1 MVYLFRCYVIIINDL
16 KMFIILYTLDK
27 ERQGCE
33 LMKTLLVTLNSKFI
47 HSSLA
52 LRYLWYYNKTE
63 FPDMH
68 IEEYTINN
76 DLDYILREIYVKD
89 YDLVCF
95 SCYIWNIEQTL
106 EIAKNLKKA
115 NKGLR
120 ILLGGPEVSYNPKE
134 ILEDHD
140 YIDYI
145 IFGEGELTLNEFL
158 NLLDNKIGDI
168 HDIDGLAFR
177 EKGDIHINKER
188 ALIPNLDIVP
198 YPYGDLKE
206 LDNRIIYYESS
217 RGCPFNCQYCL
228 SSTLCGVRYF
238 SLDRIKKDLKKF
250 IDADVKQVK
259 FVDRT
264 FNADKNHCLEIMK
277 YIQSIDNGK
286 INFHFEITAYL
297 LDEEILDFLKD
308 VRKGLF
314 QFEIGVQSTNQITLK
329 EIKRNMSFDR
339 ITYVINRLSA
349 YNNIHLHLDLIAGLP
364 YEDYGTFLQSFDDVY
379 NLKPNKI
386 QLGFLKLL
394 KGSGVRISQ
403 DKYQYVYKDK
413 PPYEVMSNDHIS
425 YKEILDLKLIEE
437 MTDQYYNSHSFDFS
451 IDYIVRNFYKSPS
464 KLFEDLSVYW
474 RDTGYHHVSH
484 RKDQMYRILLKFY
497 GEKEFDN
504 EDIFKEILKFDYL
517 RNKGGNVPE
526 FFDFIEVEDFKD
538 RSHKFLQDEENI
550 EKYLPEFKGM
560 TAKKIIKKIQFGVFK
575 YDILYLVDNSM
586 KRTLDGPVVMLFNY
600 EVDNKDFGRSKYYR
614 VNI

>member
-1 MVYLFRCYVIIINDL
+1 
-16 KMFIILYTLDK
+16 
-27 ERQGCE
+27 
-33 LMKTLLVTLNSKFI
+33 MKTLLVTLNSKFI

-52 LRYLWYYNKTE
+52 IRYLWNYNKTE
-63 FPDMH
+63 FPDIH

-76 DLDYILREIYVKD
+76 DLDYILGEIYARD

-95 SCYIWNIEQTL
+95 SCYIWNIDQTI
-106 EIAKNLKKA
+106 EIAKNLKKV
-115 NKGLR
+115 NKEIK
-120 ILLGGPEVSYNPKE
+120 ILFGGPEVSYNPKE
-134 ILEDHD
+134 VLEEHD

-158 NLLDNKIGDI
+158 NLQNNKSGNIYDI
-168 HDIDGLAFR
+168 EGLAFR
-177 EKGDIHINKER
+177 EKDDIHINSER
-188 ALIPNLDIVP
+188 ALIQNLDVIP

-250 IDADVKQVK
+250 VEADVKQVK

-264 FNADKNHCLEIMK
+264 FNADKKHCLEIMK
-277 YIQSIDNGK
+277 YLQSIDNGR

-297 LDEEILDFLKD
+297 IDDEILNFLKN

-314 QFEIGVQSTNQITLK
+314 QFEIGVQSTHERTLK
-329 EIKRNMSFDR
+329 EIKRNMDFEK
-339 ITYVINRLSA
+339 IKYVINKLSS

-364 YEDYGTFLQSFDDVY
+364 YEDYETFLKSFDDVY

-394 KGSGVRISQ
+394 KGSGVRINQ
-403 DKYQYVYKDK
+403 EEYGYIYKDR
-413 PPYEVMSNDHIS
+413 PPYEVMSNDYIS
-425 YKEILDLKLIEE
+425 YREMLALKLIEE
-437 MTDQYYNSHSFDFS
+437 MTEEYYNSHSFNFS
-451 IDYIVRNFYKSPS
+451 IDYIIRNFYERPS
-464 KLFEDLSVYW
+464 KFFEDLSVFW
-474 RDTGYHHVSH
+474 KNTGCHHISH
-484 RKDQMYRILLKFY
+484 RKDQLYRILLEFY
-497 GEKEFDN
+497 KQNKFDN
-504 EDIFKEILKFDYL
+504 EDVFKEILKFDYL
-517 RNKGGNVPE
+517 RNKSGNLPE
-526 FFDFIEVEDFKD
+526 FFDSITIDEFKD
-538 RSHKFLQDEENI
+538 RCHKFLQDQENI
-550 EKYLPEFKGM
+550 EKYLTEFKGM
-560 TAKKIIKKIQFGVFK
+560 TAKKIIKKTHFAVFK
-575 YDILYLVDNSM
+575 YDILYLIDNPM
-586 KRTLDGPVVMLFNY
+586 KKTLKGPITVLFNY